1 LLARMVA
8 MEIRARTL
16 TILAQ
21 TPLIL
26 LIGPACALLWGAGEA
41 LSLFPSLV
49 CLAVWEYM
57 RVTAYD
63 EDISK
68 AWPFLRSLPIQP
80 RQIVSVRYVASIL
93 VFVAYGIVALGILF
107 AMPGLRSAAHPGSL
121 LVAVGI
127 SLGVGLVLIGLSI
140 RLYYRGGYAA
150 ISTAIL
156 RSAVPFVAIVLFLLS
171 PLGKSEA
178 VVTLFRKAAQ
188 AGKWAIAH
196 PMPSIVIWIA
206 VACCIVAVS
215 WNRSIASFSR
225 KEF

>member
-1 LLARMVA
+1 MLAYMIA
-8 MEIRARTL
+8 MEIRAKTR

-26 LIGPACALLWGAGEA
+26 LIGPAYALLWGAEEA

-49 CLAVWEYM
+49 CLSVWEYM

-93 VFVAYGIVALGILF
+93 VFVAYGIVALGIIF

-121 LVAVGI
+121 LVAIGI
-127 SLGVGLVLIGLSI
+127 SLGVGLVLIGLPNW
-140 RLYYRGGYAA
+140 LYYRGGYAA
-150 ISTAIL
+150 ISTAVL
-156 RSAVPFVAIVLFLLS
+156 RSAVPLVAVGIFLIS

-178 VVTLFRKAAQ
+178 VVALFSKAAQ
-188 AGKWAIAH
+188 AGKWAIEH

>member
-1 LLARMVA
+1 MLARMIA
-8 MEIRARTL
+8 MEIRAKTR

-21 TPLIL
+21 MPLIL
-26 LIGPACALLWGAGEA
+26 LIGPAYALLWEAEEA

-49 CLAVWEYM
+49 CLSVWEYM

-93 VFVAYGIVALGILF
+93 VFVAYGIVALGIIF

-121 LVAVGI
+121 LVAIGI
-127 SLGVGLVLIGLSI
+127 SLGVGLVLIGLPNW
-140 RLYYRGGYAA
+140 LYYRGGYAA
-150 ISTAIL
+150 ISTAVL
-156 RSAVPFVAIVLFLLS
+156 RSAVPLVAVGIFLIS

-178 VVTLFRKAAQ
+178 VVALFSKAAQ
-188 AGKWAIAH
+188 AGKWAIEH

>member
-107 AMPGLRSAAHPGSL
+107 AMPVLRSAVHPGSL
-121 LVAVGI
+121 PAAVGI
-127 SLGVGLVLIGLSI
+127 SLGVGLVLIGLFH
-140 RLYYRGGYAA
+140 RLYYRGGYRAV
-150 ISTAIL
+150 STAIF
-156 RSAVPFVAIVLFLLS
+156 RSAIPFVAIFLFLLS
-171 PLGKSEA
+171 PLGKPEA
-178 VVTLFRKAAQ
+178 IVTLFSRAAQ
-188 AGKWAIAH
+188 AGKWLSAH
-196 PMPSIVIWIA
+196 TMPSVLICIA
-206 VACCIVAVS
+206 VACCIVALS
-215 WNRSIASFSR
+215 WGLSIASFSR

>member
-1 LLARMVA
+1 MLARMVA

-26 LIGPACALLWGAGEA
+26 LIGPACTLLWGAEEA

-49 CLAVWEYM
+49 CLSVYEYM

-68 AWPFLRSLPIQP
+68 AWPFLRSLPIEP
-80 RQIVSVRYVASIL
+80 RQIVSVRYVASML
-93 VFVAYGIVALGILF
+93 VFVAYGIAALGIIF
-107 AMPGLRSAAHPGSL
+107 AMPSLRSAVHPSSL
-121 LVAVGI
+121 ATAVGI
-127 SLGVGLVLIGLSI
+127 SLGVGLALIALSNW
-140 RLYYRGGYAA
+140 LYYRGGYRAV
-150 ISTAIL
+150 STAIL
-156 RSAVPFVAIVLFLLS
+156 RSAIPLVAISIFLLS

-178 VVTLFRKAAQ
+178 VVALFRKAAQ
-188 AGKWAIAH
+188 AGIWISVH
-196 PMPSIVIWIA
+196 PIQSIVVWIA
-206 VACCIVAVS
+206 AACCVIAVS
-215 WNRSIASFSR
+215 WNRAIASFSR

>member
-1 LLARMVA
+1 MLARMIA
-8 MEIRARTL
+8 MEIRAKTR

-21 TPLIL
+21 TALIL
-26 LIGPACALLWGAGEA
+26 LGLAYALLWGAEEA

-49 CLAVWEYM
+49 CLSMWEYM

-68 AWPFLRSLPIQP
+68 AWPFLRSLPIEP

-93 VFVAYGIVALGILF
+93 VFVAYGIVALGIIF
-107 AMPGLRSAAHPGSL
+107 AMPGLRSAVHPGSL

-127 SLGVGLVLIGLSI
+127 SLGVGLVLIGLSSW
-140 RLYYRGGYAA
+140 LYYRGGYRAV
-150 ISTAIL
+150 STAVL
-156 RSAVPFVAIVLFLLS
+156 RSAIPFVAIFLFLLS
-171 PLGKSEA
+171 PLGKSE
-178 VVTLFRKAAQ
+178 VIVTLFSKAAQ
-188 AGKWAIAH
+188 AGKWLSAH
-196 PMPSIVIWIA
+196 PMPSILICIA
-206 VACCIVAVS
+206 VACCIVALS